1 MNDVAKR
8 VRELRERTGKSVEDM
23 ASLLDMSPMSYFDIE
38 FHAECRIGSMLFTD
52 SVHEIVGHGRGP

>member
-1 MNDVAKR
+1 MDNVAKR

-38 FHAECRIGSMLFTD
+38 FHDDELEAVPSLRGLRTRVML
-52 SVHEIVGHGRGP
+52 SARWP